1 MQGMR
6 QALCWFFAVTSFV
19 YLRMFLLSILYTIH
33 HHYTFL
39 TLCHLFITV
48 SFWAV
53 VATISGVA
61 WWTIWKGR
69 PSARGWGI
77 AASLTEILIFLR
89 PIIFSLR
96 FIWWYHVG
104 VLYVG
109 IVGLVTFLRRDEQHD
124 PNKDPEVRR
133 PEETT

>member
-1 MQGMR
+1 MQGTR
-6 QALCWFFAVTSFV
+6 KALCWFFAVTSFV
-19 YLRMFLLSILYTIH
+19 YLRMFLLSILYSIH
-33 HHYTFL
+33 RQYAFP
-39 TLCHLFITV
+39 TLNLFVTV

-53 VATISGVA
+53 VATISGAA
-61 WWTIWKGR
+61 WWAIWKGE

-77 AASLTEILIFLR
+77 AASLVEILIFLK

-124 PNKDPEVRR
+124 PNKDEEVKPEG
-133 PEETT
+133 PPQ